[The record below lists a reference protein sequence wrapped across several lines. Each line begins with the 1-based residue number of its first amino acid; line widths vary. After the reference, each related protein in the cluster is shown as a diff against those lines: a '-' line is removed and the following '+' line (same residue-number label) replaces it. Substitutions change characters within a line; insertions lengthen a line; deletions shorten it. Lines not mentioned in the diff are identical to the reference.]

1 MFNVPEISPQDL
13 AQELESGRKLVL
25 LDVRGDDEL
34 EISRMEG
41 IVHIPMQDVPERLA
55 ELDPEADTVVICRVG
70 GRSARVT
77 AFLLQSGFKNVRNL
91 AGGMNQWA
99 TEVDPRLPVY

>member
-1 MFNVPEISPQDL
+1 MPEISPQDL
-13 AQELESGRKLVL
+13 AQELEAGRRLVL

-34 EISRMEG
+34 EISRLEG
-41 IVHIPMQDVPERLA
+41 VVHIPMQEVPERLA
-55 ELDPEADTVVICRVG
+55 ELDAEADTVVICRVG

-77 AFLLQSGFKNVRNL
+77 AFLLQNGFKNVRNL
-91 AGGMNQWA
+91 AGGMNRWA

>member
-34 EISRMEG
+34 EISRIEG
-41 IVHIPMQDVPERLA
+41 IIHIQMQEVPERLS
-55 ELDPEADTVVICRVG
+55 ELDAEADTVVICRVG
-70 GRSARVT
+70 
-77 AFLLQSGFKNVRNL
+77 
-91 AGGMNQWA
+91 
-99 TEVDPRLPVY
+99 